1 MCGTLEKKTQ
11 LRKLN
16 PKVKIFYS
24 LAYFDKHTSLANLV
38 MSINVCT
45 IGPSVRADMTTKL
58 ATYFT
63 INKMLGLNMLLH
75 VLIGLADMLTIGT
88 MELTAAY
95 FD

>member
-1 MCGTLEKKTQ
+1 
-11 LRKLN
+11 
-16 PKVKIFYS
+16 
-24 LAYFDKHTSLANLV
+24 
-38 MSINVCT
+38 MSINVST

-75 VLIGLADMLTIGT
+75 VLLGLADMLTIGT